1 MAACTCK
8 FPGLELTVGE
18 RALDDPKCRK
28 KAGFP
33 GREPH
38 MSSMAFCLR
47 FSYNTKEEVNRM
59 SDVLER
65 VKRIVVD
72 RLGADEAEV
81 TLEASFKEDLGADSL
96 DVVELVMEL
105 EDEFDL
111 EISDED
117 AEKITTV
124 GEVVNYIQS
133 HT

>member
-1 MAACTCK
+1 
-8 FPGLELTVGE
+8 
-18 RALDDPKCRK
+18 
-28 KAGFP
+28 
-33 GREPH
+33 
-38 MSSMAFCLR
+38 
-47 FSYNTKEEVNRM
+47 M

-65 VKRIVVD
+65 VKRIVID
-72 RLGADEAEV
+72 RLGADEADIK
-81 TLEASFKEDLGADSL
+81 LESSFKDDLGADSL

-105 EDEFDL
+105 EEEFDL